1 MSTLFNG
8 YGLGL
13 LQATPK
19 EPDYVSDIIKN
30 EMAQKKQKDLE
41 KQRTAIAN
49 RANEMHALGETQR
62 LEKGVLPIHQ
72 QDILDAH
79 SQFYKDVAPLK
90 ASRPYDYT
98 YAPEYMNAEQK
109 LNGTI
114 NEALLSSQRMRNDV
128 LMNKKLPNQVYD
140 ASLSPR
146 IAAIQNQDREAFLK
160 ANEGKNYYNG
170 TDLFDRKNVD
180 EDVRKELTPQD
191 LTELPP
197 IITYDKSGKM
207 VTNQPKIYRPE
218 VVKSKFGNYA
228 QQNDAYLKAENNPN
242 YQIDGKYSPQK
253 FVDYHAGRVLP
264 IDNYSLEN
272 PDHFYERQADARAKA
287 EAKIDEG
294 DRGRQFASPFNG
306 KAEYQPA
313 THWANPIKEARD
325 IFGDNP
331 EITPTNAWDGLKL
344 GTTTIKQSIQQ
355 TDEKGNKTTTT
366 IPVPS
371 EITIT
376 GAGKIK
382 GKDGKDGFYVQLS
395 TEDKPKIFHD
405 EDEAKT
411 WAKQQMG
418 QTATERK
425 ANTNTFVKEVGQQAS
440 PQKAATSSGQKVIK
454 GYRIHTNNPQVAPA
468 EQVAPAKQV
477 PIAKPTANSQVWD
490 DINDP
495 LFLHH

>member
-1 MSTLFNG
+1 MALTSG

-30 EMAQKKQKDLE
+30 EMARKRQEDLE
-41 KQRTAIAN
+41 KQRSAIAN

-114 NEALLSSQRMRNDV
+114 NEARLSSQMMRNDV

-170 TDLFDRKNVD
+170 TALFDRKNID
-180 EDVRKELTPQD
+180 EDILKELKPQD

-207 VTNQPKIYRPE
+207 VTNQRKIYRPE

-272 PDHFYERQADARAKA
+272 PDHFYERQAAAKA
-287 EAKIDEG
+287 KADAKAQSAQASSYIPETLSKAVSPANYNERETLQVNASGLKTNFGKG
-294 DRGRQFASPFNG
+294 DVDIKPGSRVKNLPVINFGESIQTGERPTGTTVKVPSPDGTMVSVATSSPIYLSKMVNLGNGQRIAVYSDGRQ
-306 KAEYQPA
+306 K
-313 THWANPIKEARD
+313 PI
-325 IFGDNP
+325 
-331 EITPTNAWDGLKL
+331 
-344 GTTTIKQSIQQ
+344 
-355 TDEKGNKTTTT
+355 
-366 IPVPS
+366 
-371 EITIT
+371 
-376 GAGKIK
+376 
-382 GKDGKDGFYVQLS
+382 Y
-395 TEDKPKIFHD
+395 
-405 EDEAKT
+405 DEAGFKT
-411 WAKQQMG
+411 FAE
-418 QTATERK
+418 QTIREIHKNNPTQANQLVEQFKHMVNHGTE
-425 ANTNTFVKEVGQQAS
+425 QPS
-440 PQKAATSSGQKVIK
+440 PQKAAKKSISRADIATRAAASGYTPEEYEKLLIK
-454 GYRIHTNNPQVAPA
+454 QGI
-468 EQVAPAKQV
+468 EIK
-477 PIAKPTANSQVWD
+477 
-490 DINDP
+490 
-495 LFLHH
+495 